1 MMFKTHIVF
10 AFLVGL
16 FAVKFFNPS
25 NQILFIVLVMLGGL
39 LPDIDH
45 PKSKIGRYFR
55 PINYLF
61 EHRGFF
67 HSFLFIPVLVLIILL
82 AIKLPNFSLPL
93 AIGYASHLVSDM
105 LTVEGIMPLHPITRF
120 RLRGFIRTG
129 SFFETIIL
137 VSLIILSGYFLVHM

>member
-1 MMFKTHIVF
+1 MFKTHVIF

-16 FAVKFFNPS
+16 FAINYFHPP
-25 NQILFIVLVMLGGL
+25 NQILFIILVMFGGL

-67 HSFLFIPVLVLIILL
+67 HSFLVVPLIAALIFFVF
-82 AIKLPNFSLPL
+82 KLPNFSLPII
-93 AIGYASHLVSDM
+93 IGYASHLISDM
-105 LTVEGIMPLHPITRF
+105 ATVEGIMPLHPITRF
-120 RLRGFIRTG
+120 RLRGVVKTG
-129 SFFETIIL
+129 GMFEVLIFF
-137 VSLIILSGYFLVHM
+137 SLIVLSGYFLLHM